1 LYSIKKNVV
10 SGENVLKIQP
20 RVASG
25 ILTSE
30 SMEKDCKQSDEN

>member
-1 LYSIKKNVV
+1 LIKKNVV

-25 ILTSE
+25 YLLQK